1 MFEVE
6 MPVIKERP
14 NKSAQ
19 KRIAKA
25 ASKLAE
31 HLLRLSE
38 KQILKINLP
47 EDVADIL
54 IDAKKIK
61 ASNGRNRLLKVASGI
76 IRDDEDWGSE
86 EAVKQYDKI
95 AKQGCNLEI
104 QEPDEQI

>member
-38 KQILKINLP
+38 KQILKTM
-47 EDVADIL
+47 
-54 IDAKKIK
+54 
-61 ASNGRNRLLKVASGI
+61 
-76 IRDDEDWGSE
+76 
-86 EAVKQYDKI
+86 
-95 AKQGCNLEI
+95 EI
-104 QEPDEQI
+104 QCSKIVPLEPF